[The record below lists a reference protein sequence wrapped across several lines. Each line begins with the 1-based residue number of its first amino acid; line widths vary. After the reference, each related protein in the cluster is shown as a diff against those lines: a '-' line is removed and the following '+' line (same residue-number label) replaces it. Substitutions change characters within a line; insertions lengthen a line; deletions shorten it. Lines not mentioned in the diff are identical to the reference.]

1 MVRASRLNMV
11 SPGIP
16 TSRSGRLPANASVLS
31 CSSPVGPVSMIS
43 ALISVGV
50 VMDSNGVLD
59 RFANR
64 GFTAIR
70 SGTRIAFGDKSGVIV
85 LTAGGL
91 LGMVMAVTVGVALK
105 PIYVRDAKILGVVV
119 GVALGVVVGV
129 DLRVVVGGTVQVTVG
144 VGLAVR
150 LAVAVDP
157 LLDVSVI

>member
-1 MVRASRLNMV
+1 MVKASRLNMV
-11 SPGIP
+11 SPGTP

-31 CSSPVGPVSMIS
+31 FSSPAGPVSMIS

-70 SGTRIAFGDKSGVIV
+70 SGTRITLGDESGVIV
-85 LTAGGL
+85 LTDRGL
-91 LGMVMAVTVGVALK
+91 LGMVMSVAVGVA
-105 PIYVRDAKILGVVV
+105 LGVVV

-129 DLRVVVGGTVQVTVG
+129 TVQVTVG
-144 VGLAVR
+144 VGLAAR

>member
-1 MVRASRLNMV
+1 MVKASRLNMV
-11 SPGIP
+11 SPGTP

-31 CSSPVGPVSMIS
+31 FSSPAGPVSMIS

-70 SGTRIAFGDKSGVIV
+70 SGTRITLGDESGVIV
-85 LTAGGL
+85 LTDRGL
-91 LGMVMAVTVGVALK
+91 LGMVMSVAVGVALG
-105 PIYVRDAKILGVVV
+105 VVVGVALGVVVGGTLGVVV

-129 DLRVVVGGTVQVTVG
+129 TVQVTVG
-144 VGLAVR
+144 VGLAAR

>member
-1 MVRASRLNMV
+1 MVKASRLNMV
-11 SPGIP
+11 SPGTP

-31 CSSPVGPVSMIS
+31 FSSPAGPVSMIS

-70 SGTRIAFGDKSGVIV
+70 SGTRITLGDESGVIV
-85 LTAGGL
+85 LTDRGL
-91 LGMVMAVTVGVALK
+91 LGMVMSVAVGVA
-105 PIYVRDAKILGVVV
+105 LGVVV

-129 DLRVVVGGTVQVTVG
+129 ALGDVVGVTVQDTVG
-144 VGLAVR
+144 VGLAAR